1 MRAVPWIVVAGFVVV
16 GFYSVVPPGAVPAD
30 APEGDFSAARAFDH
44 VEAIARAPHPM
55 GSEAIVEVR
64 EYLLSE
70 LGALGLESEPQVV
83 SAPDYFGGGG
93 SSVEVINLVA
103 RIPGTDNTG
112 AIALVAHYDTDP
124 PTPGANDNSAAVG
137 ALLETARALRAGA
150 PLQNDVLL
158 LFTDGEEPGP
168 RYGSTAFVND
178 NPAADDIALV
188 MNLEALGTSGPS
200 LVVETSGSET
210 WMVQQFAAAVS
221 NPTAFSFIG
230 ETVAHIGDVGTD
242 FDPFH
247 DAGVPGVHVVY
258 LRGSPVYHLPADNI
272 ESVNWNSLQHHG
284 SNALGLARHF
294 GNLDLAATPE
304 AGDSVYFTL
313 RPIFIQ
319 YASGWSIAAAVVA
332 AALLVLAVAKGRHA
346 GAISAGSLA
355 RRAGV
360 ALFVTLA
367 ATFGAT
373 LTWLLV
379 TSLRSTPSVFEGY
392 LYLLC
397 LLGCGAALG
406 MWLSG
411 RMSDKRSA
419 HPFGFVLAWV
429 LLGLLTA
436 FAAPGFSYLFTLPAL
451 AAAIA
456 LNWDPG
462 SSNTLGGIRFALV
475 AAPTVI
481 LLTPAVDFFFQL
493 GQPRPGNPDSSIP
506 ATAAVALLLAFLAG
520 GLLVD
525 VWRNP
530 HTAGEPAANVA
541 ASRP

>member
-1 MRAVPWIVVAGFVVV
+1 MIRCTSHSAPSSSSMRARGR
-16 GFYSVVPPGAVPAD
+16 
-30 APEGDFSAARAFDH
+30 SAAAF
-44 VEAIARAPHPM
+44 
-55 GSEAIVEVR
+55 
-64 EYLLSE
+64 
-70 LGALGLESEPQVV
+70 
-83 SAPDYFGGGG
+83 
-93 SSVEVINLVA
+93 
-103 RIPGTDNTG
+103 
-112 AIALVAHYDTDP
+112 
-124 PTPGANDNSAAVG
+124 
-137 ALLETARALRAGA
+137 
-150 PLQNDVLL
+150 
-158 LFTDGEEPGP
+158 
-168 RYGSTAFVND
+168 
-178 NPAADDIALV
+178 
-188 MNLEALGTSGPS
+188 
-200 LVVETSGSET
+200 
-210 WMVQQFAAAVS
+210 
-221 NPTAFSFIG
+221 
-230 ETVAHIGDVGTD
+230 
-242 FDPFH
+242 
-247 DAGVPGVHVVY
+247 
-258 LRGSPVYHLPADNI
+258 
-272 ESVNWNSLQHHG
+272 
-284 SNALGLARHF
+284 
-294 GNLDLAATPE
+294 
-304 AGDSVYFTL
+304 
-313 RPIFIQ
+313 
-319 YASGWSIAAAVVA
+319 VA

-355 RRAGV
+355 RSAGV
-360 ALFVTLA
+360 ALLVTLA

-411 RMSDKRSA
+411 RMSDKRLA
-419 HPFGFVLAWV
+419 RPFGFVLAWV

-462 SSNTLGGIRFALV
+462 SSNTLAGIRFALV

-506 ATAAVALLLAFLAG
+506 ATVAVALLLAFLAG

-530 HTAGEPAANVA
+530 HSAGESEGDVAVFPVPSAAGSA
-541 ASRP
+541 ATQSDRGSRSCFLSVGMSSLVGSLVSAGTATWTLHTSIRRPPPFSV